1 MTNDGH
7 DTNITF
13 AFVWERDTIEPLL
26 NNSYFMNNALV
37 LLTFDETESEVTGNN
52 VLALLLGGTIPDSL
66 KGITDGTFYNHYSA
80 ISNVSANWGLP
91 SLGRWDCNANI
102 FQIVANKTG
111 YINYKVDTTTLFFNA
126 SYPGPLSDTAY
137 IPVWPVPDTL
147 AKCAAGKGVL
157 QAVVDAYSQSIPT
170 YNYSSPYSYD
180 EAAGVNTS
188 GSATRP
194 GSSSAPSSSMPSS
207 ASASASASTA
217 QASPPSSSSS
227 LSTGAAAGIGCTLGV
242 IIIIGLITLFVF
254 RRRKAKKSRSQGTL
268 AGGDTQTGQSPVGH
282 GAGKQSCTVTLLR
295 AQAPDCGLWT

>member
-1 MTNDGH
+1 
-7 DTNITF
+7 
-13 AFVWERDTIEPLL
+13 
-26 NNSYFMNNALV
+26 MNNALV

-52 VLALLLGGTIPDSL
+52 VLALLLGGAIPDSL

-170 YNYSSPYSYD
+170 YNYSSPYPYD
-180 EAAGVNTS
+180 K
-188 GSATRP
+188 
-194 GSSSAPSSSMPSS
+194 
-207 ASASASASTA
+207 
-217 QASPPSSSSS
+217 
-227 LSTGAAAGIGCTLGV
+227 AAGINTGGSTTRV
-242 IIIIGLITLFVF
+242 Q
-254 RRRKAKKSRSQGTL
+254 RHRL
-268 AGGDTQTGQSPVGH
+268 AY
-282 GAGKQSCTVTLLR
+282 LLR
-295 AQAPDCGLWT
+295 PQPQPQPPPRKPPLHLHPLHFLQAQQQASAARSASL